1 MRRRKRKIVIKL
13 SFDEVPEFSDVQ
25 RPDYLLLLDDGEV
38 VIVEETG
45 RPEFRDVKRVE
56 NATLLL
62 RARRPNLLHGIVP
75 SRITGV
81 VHFRSRDKTFSR
93 YLSGEQKK
101 FWDKYRILLLGAA
114 CERELRQRLRIAF
127 GESK

>member
-1 MRRRKRKIVIKL
+1 MGRKRRKVVVKL
-13 SFDEVPEFSDVQ
+13 SFDEMPEFSEAQ
-25 RPDYLLLLDDGEV
+25 RPDYLLLLDDGEL

-56 NATLLL
+56 DTALLV
-62 RARRPNLLHGIVP
+62 RRRELNLPHDIIP

-81 VHFRSRDKTFSR
+81 VHFRRRDKTFGR
-93 YLSGEQKK
+93 YFSGEQKK
-101 FWDKYRILLLGAA
+101 FWDRYRILLVAVA
-114 CERELRQRLRIAF
+114 CDRDLRQRLRITF

>member
-1 MRRRKRKIVIKL
+1 VVKL
-13 SFDEVPEFSDVQ
+13 SFDEIPEFSEAQ

-38 VIVEETG
+38 IIVEETG

-56 NATLLL
+56 DAALLL
-62 RARRPNLLHGIVP
+62 RKGELNLPHDIIP

-81 VHFRSRDKTFSR
+81 VHFRRRDKTFGR
-93 YLSGEQKK
+93 YFSGEQKK
-101 FWDKYRILLLGAA
+101 FWDKYRVLLVAVA
-114 CERELRQRLRIAF
+114 CERELRQRLRITF